1 MRKEIQKF
9 WVSQSATWIKDGKCL
24 ILEARKRPGY
34 WGLVGGRIDE
44 GEEAEAAF
52 RRELKEELNLD
63 NFENLGLV
71 DYLVFY
77 KNSSGKA
84 MATPVCIVV
93 SLIKSD
99 QIVDI
104 CDLNEHSNLTW
115 ISENEIDNYKYI
127 VGGLD
132 KIIKKAFV
140 KYKGVK

>member
-24 ILEARKRPGY
+24 ILESRKRPGY

-44 GEEAEAAF
+44 GEAAEEGF
-52 RRELKEELNLD
+52 KRELKEELNLD

-77 KNSSGKA
+77 KNSSGKE

-93 SLIKSD
+93 SLIKSE
-99 QIVDI
+99 QVVDVH
-104 CDLNEHSNLTW
+104 DLTEHNKMAW
-115 ISENEIDNYKYI
+115 ISEEEINNYKY
-127 VGGLD
+127 VVTGLD

-140 KYKGVK
+140 KYKSIR